1 MSPHVVK
8 IEPERLK
15 DLKAQLLKSKGA
27 TESKATSKYEQFRIK
42 ERGQTIIAY
51 TSGKVVASGDS
62 AEASLQNA
70 IRTVYEKSKTE
81 GLTIGSDEAGKGE
94 WLGPMVIAAVAID
107 STQSASLRSMG
118 VMDSK
123 NLKPER
129 IQSLAE
135 RIEEL
140 SRAYRIVLISPKAF
154 NERFAEFHRE
164 GKNLNDLLA
173 WGHAKAVSEV
183 HSGLKGK
190 EVRVVIDEF
199 STLKTKLRLERV
211 LDIDSIVLIQRP
223 HAEDE
228 IAVAAASILA
238 RSARETWIDRESVR
252 LRIDLRRLDSKVVLQ
267 RSDHKSLVKISYL
280 RKQY

>member
-15 DLKAQLLKSKGA
+15 ELRAQLLKSREA
-27 TESKATSKYEQFRIK
+27 AESKTTNKYEQFRIK
-42 ERGQTIIAY
+42 HRGQTIIAY
-51 TSGKVVASGDS
+51 TSGKVVASGDF

-70 IRTVYEKSKTE
+70 ILRVYEKSKSE
-81 GLTIGSDEAGKGE
+81 VVTIGSDEAGKGE
-94 WLGPMVIAAVAID
+94 WLGPMVIAAVAMD

-123 NLKPER
+123 SLGAER

-140 SRAYRIVLISPKAF
+140 SRAFKIVLISPKAF
-154 NERFAEFHRE
+154 NERLADFHKE

-183 HSGLKGK
+183 HSSLKGK
-190 EVRVVIDEF
+190 AARVVIDEF
-199 STLKTKLRLERV
+199 SKLKTRLRLERV
-211 LDIDSIVLIQRP
+211 LDIDSIVLIQKP

-238 RSARETWIDRESVR
+238 RSARETWIDRESVK
-252 LRIDLRRLDSKVVLQ
+252 LGIDLRRLDSKVVLQ
-267 RSDHKSLVKISYL
+267 RSDSRSLVKISYL